1 MDAGL
6 VAALG
11 LMLLGAGAAI
21 RLRLRDERL

>member
-11 LMLLGAGAAI
+11 VALMLTGVAL
-21 RLRLRDERL
+21 RLRVRDERL

>member
-11 LMLLGAGAAI
+11 VMLLGAGAAI